1 MKNPKSLILIV
12 AVSLLIGGLHFVL
25 GPGYEGWFRPFV
37 TGYLMDLLLPMDVY
51 LLSQVALRKHYRL
64 SRSRWYGALGTFA
77 MGIAVELLQF
87 KGVPLFGRTFD
98 PLDLLMYA
106 LGVGLGLGIDLWL
119 LARWEGSETGGS
131 A

>member
-12 AVSLLIGGLHFVL
+12 AVSLLIGALHFAI
-25 GPGYEGWFRPFV
+25 GPGYSGMFRPFV

-51 LLSQVALRKHYRL
+51 LLSQVALRKNYSL
-64 SRSRWYGALGTFA
+64 ACSRWAGALGTFA
-77 MGIAVELLQF
+77 IGLAVELFQAQ
-87 KGVPLFGRTFD
+87 GVPLFGSTAD

-106 LGVGLGLGIDLWL
+106 LGTGLGLGIDLGV
-119 LARWEGSETGGS
+119 LARWEK